1 MVGFSFPVI
10 HREWPAK
17 LSSSQW
23 LWIWNADKIPP
34 HIGISVGKDYFS
46 LTYKEVERKQT
57 TSMVAK
63 AKRSQIPLLL
73 VRLTQNLTSEAV
85 QAEFS
90 NYKKAEVGGPTCLF
104 PIRELVGAQES
115 VQQLAQLLDFLST
128 QQGELEVFGV
138 HLKQDFRGLTPY
150 SVDQIMKRINELH
163 AAKQ

>member
-10 HREWPAK
+10 HREWPTK

-85 QAEFS
+85 QSEFA
-90 NYKKAEVGGPTCLF
+90 NYIKAEVGGPTCLF
-104 PIRELVGAQES
+104 PIRELVGAPES